1 MLTQSSAKLVCESIS
16 RNIVIVSWPDQAH
29 DRERLERQGAP
40 RLWLV
45 EPGVDPPIG
54 ESCLEDWLRLPAD
67 DADVRARL
75 ISLARRAEHHP
86 SLPTIDDHG
95 QLARNGAVVILSP
108 LEHQIAAPLIEHF
121 GDPVADDVLIA
132 SAWDRGGSEDTLRV
146 HVSRLRRRLAPVG
159 LKIVSVRAFGYVM
172 RDEI

>member
-1 MLTQSSAKLVCESIS
+1 MLTESSAKLVCESIS
-16 RNIVIVSWPDQAH
+16 RNIVVMSWPEQAH
-29 DRERLERQGAP
+29 ERDRLERQGSA

-45 EPGVDPPIG
+45 DREAEPPIG

-75 ISLARRAEHHP
+75 IALARRAEHHP
-86 SLPTIDDHG
+86 RRPTLDDHG
-95 QLARNGAVVILSP
+95 QLERNGACVILSP

-121 GDPVADDVLIA
+121 GDAVSDDVLIA
-132 SAWDRGGSEDTLRV
+132 SAWHEGGNEDTLRV

-159 LKIVSVRAFGYVM
+159 LKIVSVRAYGYVM
-172 RDEI
+172 RDEG